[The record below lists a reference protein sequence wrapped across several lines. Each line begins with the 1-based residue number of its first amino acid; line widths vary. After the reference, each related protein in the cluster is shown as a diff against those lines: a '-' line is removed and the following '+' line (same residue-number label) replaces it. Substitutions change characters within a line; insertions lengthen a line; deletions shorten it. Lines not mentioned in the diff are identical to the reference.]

1 MSGKVCQHCGCSEI
15 DSDPARGDSVCTNCG
30 SVLEDQIIVS
40 EVQFQENAAG
50 GASVIGQFVSNDGT
64 KSHSFGGAFSHGI
77 GRDSKTVTLQNAK
90 RKIQEIGGQ
99 LRLNQHC
106 IETAFNFFK
115 MAVSKRLTRGRKTNH
130 VIATCLYLVCRT
142 EGTPHMLL
150 DFSDILQVNVY
161 VLGKTFLHI
170 SKELCL
176 NIPAIDP
183 CLYVPRFAHK
193 LEFGDKTHE
202 VAMTALRLV
211 SRMKR
216 DWMHTGRRPSG
227 LCGAALLVAAR
238 MHDFSRSVKEVIKV
252 VKVCEAT
259 VRKRLMEFQDTPSSQ
274 LTIEEFHNIDLEEE
288 QDPPCFTEGKKRSK
302 LAQLEEQNPQFAS
315 QLTNEVSAIQQEIE
329 KSLEPKKP
337 RGIFAAYAK
346 MTQVEDEG
354 SENSRDIAEAA
365 KFIEEETMK
374 EVTGIDMLNV
384 PMIQVSE
391 PGLEGSEYAQNG
403 LKTETDISGNI
414 GSSLRVPSLA
424 PTAASLGIKEVVED
438 CIKTA
443 GEEGEDGGELDLDG
457 IDDDELDKLLL
468 TEEEIKIKTEIWMKD
483 NEDYLKAQKEKE
495 EKRLK
500 EEQEAGSKPEKKRR
514 KSRKKMPVVEAASA
528 KEALAMLFHEKKL
541 SNKIN
546 YDVLNDL
553 NIQASQKD
561 VQPPESSL
569 AVKVG
574 GPVCFIKTEPSL
586 NRFKRPSM
594 AGEAEVGPKRV
605 RLAES
610 KLELEPQPEEEKPT
624 EAAVVIE
631 SGPVLYEP
639 GLEEEELAEDYYE
652 EEEEEEISARQLFAR
667 DVSAYDE
674 DGFDDDY
681 E

>member
-1 MSGKVCQHCGCSEI
+1 MSGKACQHCGCSEI
-15 DSDPARGDSVCTNCG
+15 DADPARGDAVCTNCG

-64 KSHSFGGAFSHGI
+64 KSHSFGAAFSHGI

-90 RKIQEIGGQ
+90 RKIQEIGSQ

-106 IETAFNFFK
+106 LDTAFNFFK
-115 MAVSKRLTRGRKTNH
+115 MAVSKRLTRGRKTAH
-130 VIATCLYLVCRT
+130 
-142 EGTPHMLL
+142 
-150 DFSDILQVNVY
+150 VNVY

-193 LEFGDKTHE
+193 LEFGDKTQE
-202 VAMTALRLV
+202 VSMTALRLV

-238 MHDFSRSVKEVIKV
+238 MHDFSRSVKNVIKV

-302 LAQLEEQNPQFAS
+302 LQQLEEQNPQVTS
-315 QLTNEVSAIQQEIE
+315 QLTSEVCAIQQEIE
-329 KSLEPKKP
+329 KSLDVNKP
-337 RGIFAAYAK
+337 RGIYAAYAK
-346 MTQVEDEG
+346 MCVEDTD
-354 SENSRDIAEAA
+354 SKDTQDSSSRDIAEAT
-365 KFIEEETMK
+365 KFIEEETLK
-374 EVTGIDMLNV
+374 NVTAEDTLDVSVPEVGEKD
-384 PMIQVSE
+384 SK
-391 PGLEGSEYAQNG
+391 GKNG
-403 LKTETDISGNI
+403 LRPNVFSSPFKHIQEDSGYL
-414 GSSLRVPSLA
+414 SSHQMQSLV

-438 CIKTA
+438 CVKHDQDKMEA
-443 GEEGEDGGELDLDG
+443 DEAGGELDLEG
-457 IDDDELDKLLL
+457 IDDSELDKLLL
-468 TEEEIKIKTEIWMKD
+468 SEEEVKVKTEIWMRD
-483 NEDYLKAQKEKE
+483 NEDYLIAQKEKE

-500 EEQEAGSKPEKKRR
+500 EEQEMGSKPEKKKR
-514 KSRKKMPVVEAASA
+514 KSKKKTPAVEAASA

-553 NIQASQKD
+553 NIQAAQRVKPSEANIIIKNG
-561 VQPPESSL
+561 PPTPGGI
-569 AVKVG
+569 KV
-574 GPVCFIKTEPSL
+574 EPAF

-594 AGEAEVGPKRV
+594 MADTTMVEPKRL
-605 RLAES
+605 RL
-610 KLELEPQPEEEKPT
+610 LQPASEVETQVVETP
-624 EAAVVIE
+624 AVVIE
-631 SGPVLYEP
+631 SGPVQYEP
-639 GLEEEELAEDYYE
+639 GPEEEELAEDYDEDE
-652 EEEEEEISARQLFAR
+652 EEVPISARQLFGR
-667 DVSAYDE
+667 PVSA
-674 DGFDDDY
+674 FDDDGY
-681 E
+681 EDDFE